1 MRAALLS
8 LALLAALPAQAQELT
23 QAPAQD
29 QSATDSRLFQ
39 APPGCTV
46 HVTVQGAA
54 CSVEHQFTCSGDP
67 AGWRRR
73 VLMDESGISLSDLID
88 DQTQWIEANYFDA
101 GATEV
106 LSPSNPDPANLDTLL
121 STGADSYDFTT
132 ENPDYGLTRYVG
144 EDRLTGETVVIDGV
158 TLDVTEFDMV
168 AYDEAGTKL
177 WTRRGGGFV
186 QRDWRTFFAG
196 RETSTVGGTPE
207 VLDDTPVEFAFPG
220 DDGFLSTTPRHGCNM
235 LMSSLGSAEGGQG

>member
-8 LALLAALPAQAQELT
+8 LAFLAALPAHAQD
-23 QAPAQD
+23 PAQD
-29 QSATDSRLFQ
+29 QSASGSRLFQ

-88 DQTQWIEANYFDA
+88 DQTQWIEANYFEV

-121 STGADSYDFTT
+121 SPGADSYDFTT

-186 QRDWRTFFAG
+186 HRDWRTFFAG
-196 RETSTVGGTPE
+196 RETSTAGGAPE
-207 VLDDTPVEFAFPG
+207 QLDDTPVEFAFPG
-220 DDGFLSTTPRHGCNM
+220 EDGFLSTTPRHGCNM
-235 LMSSLGSAEGGQG
+235 LMSSLGPAQGGQG